1 MFYEYMTFIDD
12 HQLNITRLSVYDYYD
27 IFIYIVLFIGNL
39 FDNSHKMSDKS
50 RQVRKIAE

>member
-1 MFYEYMTFIDD
+1 MTFIDD

-39 FDNSHKMSDKS
+39 FDNSYKMSDKS